1 MNTKVLAVELGLVRC
16 RHDQPT
22 THLSPSSTVP
32 HSQTWSLS
40 QDANKKSGICRV
52 CFATRQLHNKDGTIH
67 RHGPRDNPCTGS
79 HQLPLSDSVRSANIG
94 VRFDIPATSLDS
106 FSATSAA
113 VSQAP
118 VTSVLHEARHQSSSE
133 CMQHPVRSGSVLKRI
148 PKNAR
153 VHVGN
158 LLLKL
163 VNDILQHPSS
173 ITSWSRL
180 IGFPYACLV
189 KPQHGGKSRN
199 LTSAIIKQV
208 QQYEA
213 GTELNPAVVSQS
225 TRRAMRRGQSV
236 KTPEQHIAAA
246 AATKLEDG
254 DVRGAV
260 RILCSDD
267 KLAVVNATTLNELS
281 RLHPPA
287 PLDRRF
293 MPSTVASPLQVF
305 PIAIKKAI
313 QSFPNGSAGGPD
325 GLRPQ
330 HLKDLL
336 LGAPEDHPLLVAI
349 TGLTNLQLEGN
360 TPPCTK
366 HAVRCNSSGNTQE
379 DWWCTSHCRW
389 LRLAPSDSQ
398 GCMLSCEG
406 SKRNY
411 PGAKAARFRDKRWS
425 RGSGSS
431 SQEIR

>member
-1 MNTKVLAVELGLVRC
+1 MSRVAV
-16 RHDQPT
+16 
-22 THLSPSSTVP
+22 
-32 HSQTWSLS
+32 W
-40 QDANKKSGICRV
+40 
-52 CFATRQLHNKDGTIH
+52 
-67 RHGPRDNPCTGS
+67 
-79 HQLPLSDSVRSANIG
+79 
-94 VRFDIPATSLDS
+94 
-106 FSATSAA
+106 
-113 VSQAP
+113 
-118 VTSVLHEARHQSSSE
+118 
-133 CMQHPVRSGSVLKRI
+133 
-148 PKNAR
+148 
-153 VHVGN
+153 
-158 LLLKL
+158 
-163 VNDILQHPSS
+163 
-173 ITSWSRL
+173 
-180 IGFPYACLV
+180 
-189 KPQHGGKSRN
+189 
-199 LTSAIIKQV
+199 
-208 QQYEA
+208 
-213 GTELNPAVVSQS
+213 
-225 TRRAMRRGQSV
+225 
-236 KTPEQHIAAA
+236 
-246 AATKLEDG
+246 
-254 DVRGAV
+254 
-260 RILCSDD
+260 ILCSDD

-281 RLHPPA
+281 RLHSPA

-293 MPSTVASPLQVF
+293 TPSTVATPLQVF
-305 PIAIKKAI
+305 PVAIKKAI